1 MRSTKSHTVIPPS
14 TPPSGGRYTWED
26 EPWGGESGPKVIDG
40 RLLALQVATLG
51 LAAVLIE
58 NWPGAGGRKEA
69 YLALAGSLLRYGDAG
84 VHPFWERSLRALIRA
99 LADATHDDDGEA
111 TRLSDDMDATIH
123 RVRAGAEEG

>member
-51 LAAVLIE
+51 LAAGLIE
-58 NWPGAGGRKEA
+58 NWPGAGGRNEA
-69 YLALAGSLLRYGDAG
+69 YLALAGSLLRYGDFG
-84 VHPFWERSLRALIRA
+84 VHPFWERNLRALIHA
-99 LADATHDDDGEA
+99 LADATPDDDRPG
-111 TRLSDDMDATIH
+111 TRIGDG
-123 RVRAGAEEG
+123 REGVSKRGDEDRH